1 MDSSEYFLLLASP
14 QAAASHWVDQEV
26 RHWLSKPRAERLLIL
41 VTDGTIVWDPAGGGP
56 DRGRTDALPDALC
69 RAADEPLWLDLRWAR
84 KEEDLS
90 LQNPRWRDAI
100 ANLSST
106 LRSLPKDQ
114 LIGEDV
120 RQHARA
126 TRFRRAAIA
135 GLAAL
140 TIALGIAAVLAIR
153 QRDLAR
159 EQARIALA
167 RQLAA
172 QSELLRTQQPER
184 LPLAFLMAAEAVK
197 NHADSI
203 ETQQT
208 LRAVLSLFPAP
219 GSTLTYASAVAFA
232 DISPDRQLVSTAAA
246 KDGGLWRVSDLARIA
261 TLDGANRTAA
271 FSPDGAFVAGCC
283 EQLGVWTAAGT
294 QILRMTPQDLQG
306 IPETIAWSP
315 DSKRLAVGLKRNS
328 TVGVVVFD
336 LNTKEPVH
344 RQQTTLSGNAT
355 AIAFAPNGDLALGF
369 RDTIELVSGTTWE
382 PLRTLAPQSG
392 AVDLIA
398 FRPDGR
404 FLASLSNGVV
414 TVFDLET
421 GEREA
426 RLQIRGN
433 PGRGTSLAFSRDGR
447 HLGAV
452 GGFTGAIWKGQD
464 WSEVVYVRHG
474 EFQTLSSLSFSDVS
488 DEAVSCGWDGYCIGW
503 SLETGARVHQ
513 FAHQHA
519 HAVDDAT
526 RRAIFQ
532 GRFAPQ
538 SAVFVSAGADATVR
552 LWDLA
557 PVNEAGRSRCEGNLL
572 VWSFLPDG
580 RTWAQAGSLEIVHR
594 ACRPGRP
601 DDRRF
606 DRSVADSA
614 DGRHAALGLPG
625 DLVRLWETETGKTVA
640 ELPHTEPIDWVA
652 VEGRL
657 RSRLSERAA
666 ALELKQLQSGSVNV
680 LAVSSSG
687 RFVAT
692 LRDADQSLRFWDTNS
707 SQVVHQEH
715 AERAPLLEFLSDTAV
730 LRVDD
735 QNAVSVSRLSD
746 GMPLWSEPLK
756 RIRSL
761 AVSDDRQRILAAA
774 DADKGSIIRVW
785 DAASG
790 KRLLDQR
797 TESRGGEAVFDRS
810 GRYAAV
816 LFGSVFGIPEGLP
829 LGGGLKIWD
838 VSSGREALS
847 LPESQRVVGL
857 AFARDSGRVAIVL
870 QQGGLIVQ
878 DLQSGQ
884 MNRTVGAS
892 VGPVAFSS
900 SGICSHS
907 AGVRSACSR
916 PSRCGWWRRSTS
928 CARRGASSSAP
939 AMRSWPSTAFPTA
952 IRAASHSC
960 CGGSHGT
967 CSTMRAG

>member
-1 MDSSEYFLLLASP
+1 MAYA
-14 QAAASHWVDQEV
+14 
-26 RHWLSKPRAERLLIL
+26 
-41 VTDGTIVWDPAGGGP
+41 
-56 DRGRTDALPDALC
+56 
-69 RAADEPLWLDLRWAR
+69 WLDLRWAR

-100 ANLSST
+100 ASLSST

-140 TIALGIAAVLAIR
+140 TIALGLAAVLAIQ

-197 NHADSI
+197 NPADSI

-219 GSTLTYASAVAFA
+219 GSTLTHASAVAFA
-232 DISPDRQLVSTAAA
+232 DISPDRRLVSTAAA
-246 KDGGLWRVSDLARIA
+246 KDSGLWRVADRARIA
-261 TLDGANRTAA
+261 TLDGANRTAT

-283 EQLGVWTAAGT
+283 QQLGVWTAAGT
-294 QILRMTPQDLQG
+294 QNLRMTPQDLQG
-306 IPETIAWSP
+306 TPETIAWSP

-328 TVGVVVFD
+328 RVGVVVFD

-392 AVDLIA
+392 AIDMIA

-426 RLQIRGN
+426 RLQIRGDA
-433 PGRGTSLAFSRDGR
+433 PGQGTSLVFSRNGQ
-447 HLGAV
+447 HLAAV
-452 GGFTGAIWKGQD
+452 GGFAGAIW
-464 WSEVVYVRHG
+464 EVPEWREAVYVRHG

-488 DEAVSCGWDGYCIGW
+488 EEAVSCGWDGYCIGW

-526 RRAIFQ
+526 RRAISQ

-538 SAVFVSAGADATVR
+538 SAVFVSAGADGTVR

-557 PVNEAGRSRCEGNLL
+557 PVNEAGRSRCEGNVL
-572 VWSFLPDG
+572 VWSFLPDS
-580 RTWAQAGSLEIVHR
+580 RTWSTGAGSLEIVHR

-606 DRSVADSA
+606 DRSVVDSA
-614 DGRHAALGLPG
+614 AGKHAALGLPG
-625 DLVRLWETETGKTVA
+625 DLVRVWETETGKTVA

-657 RSRLSERAA
+657 RSNLSERAA
-666 ALELKQLQSGSVNV
+666 AVALQRLQSGSVNV
-680 LAVSSSG
+680 LAVSPSG

-692 LRDADQSLRFWDTNS
+692 LRDADQALRLWDTNS

-715 AERAPLLEFLSDTAV
+715 AERAPLLEFLSDTTV

-735 QNAVSVSRLSD
+735 RDAVSVRRLTD
-746 GMPLWSEPLK
+746 GAPLWSEPLK

-774 DADKGSIIRVW
+774 EADKGSIIRVW

-797 TESRGGEAVFDRS
+797 AESKGGEAVFDRS

-816 LFGSVFGIPEGLP
+816 LFGGAFGIPEGLP
-829 LGGGLKIWD
+829 RGGGLKIWD

-857 AFARDSGRVAIVL
+857 AFAHDSGRVAIVL

-878 DLQSGQ
+878 DLRSGQ
-884 MNRTVGAS
+884 MNKTVGAS

-900 SGICSHS
+900 SGDLL
-907 AGVRSACSR
+907 AFGGRSIRVLETESLRVVAQVDVIR
-916 PSRCGWWRRSTS
+916 Q
-928 CARRGASSSAP
+928 ARRVEFRSDDAVLAVDSFPDGDPRGLTQLLRWKPLDVLGDACRVMPIDAAIKQWQQLFPDSAVPSPCPGAGRPESP
-939 AMRSWPSTAFPTA
+939 R
-952 IRAASHSC
+952 
-960 CGGSHGT
+960 
-967 CSTMRAG
+967 